1 MHSRQNQHT
10 KSIEKQNTVRQKQK
24 HKNIE
29 IPLPKLSIF
38 MLRVMLVYIILQQ
51 STKNNSELLVKQ
63 NKKETQHTERFA
75 RIKNKTERN
84 ILRNK

>member
-10 KSIEKQNTVRQKQK
+10 KTIEKPNIVKQKQK

-29 IPLPKLSIF
+29 IPLFKLSIF

-63 NKKETQHTERFA
+63 KKKKHSTQNVSQE
-75 RIKNKTERN
+75 
-84 ILRNK
+84 